1 MYYCEETYNYM
12 TELKVFVYGTLK
24 VGGRFSKR
32 FDPVRTSVKIGSIK
46 GTLYDLGSFPGVKLN
61 SSDEVVGE
69 IHTYTQAEDV
79 EKSLDRIEGYF
90 GENHPHNLYNKKEVE
105 VTTAEGA
112 EICKVYEFAKDVEK
126 FTKIKEGVWKV

>member
-1 MYYCEETYNYM
+1 M

-32 FDPVRTSVKIGSIK
+32 FDSVRTSVKIGSIK
-46 GTLYDLGSFPGVKLN
+46 GTLYDLGSFPGIKLN
-61 SSDEVVGE
+61 SNNTIIGE
-69 IHTYTQAEDV
+69 IHTYTQAEEI

-90 GENHPHNLYNKKEVE
+90 GEDHPHNLYNKKEVE
-105 VTTAEGA
+105 VVTDNGI

-126 FTKIKEGVWKV
+126 FTEIKEGIWKV